1 MWIVLYPR
9 NGKGAAVLCH
19 QAVWFC
25 GRIWLENF
33 RLSNPLQKRHCCVYW
48 EKEISYCTFLL
59 FMNNNK
65 KPWRRKILS
74 LLSCWEL
81 DQVLVLPKPPLCS
94 FSKCRSLQMCVFYSC
109 SCEGLFTLPERYK
122 RFPAAKM
129 VIISQ
134 KAVLSVL
141 CTCPVCSGLQELSL
155 GKTWLYGNINSILN
169 LSRKNSVLLYST
181 KNMAQPNTPKP
192 PGRLVPH
199 FNAHPF
205 LLKGFSSP

>member
-1 MWIVLYPR
+1 MVRELLCSVTKQCGSMVTFGLKNPVFQTLSKKALLCILGKR
-9 NGKGAAVLCH
+9 N
-19 QAVWFC
+19 Q
-25 GRIWLENF
+25 
-33 RLSNPLQKRHCCVYW
+33 
-48 EKEISYCTFLL
+48 LL
-59 FMNNNK
+59 HLLVFMNNNK
-65 KPWRRKILS
+65 KPWRRRILN

-94 FSKCRSLQMCVFYSC
+94 FSKCRSLQMDVFYSC

-134 KAVLSVL
+134 KAVLSGL

-169 LSRKNSVLLYST
+169 LSRKTSVLVYST
-181 KNMAQPNTPKP
+181 KNMAQPSTPKP